1 MGKLLRKAQRLGRL
15 PQDIYDSI
23 KDRLVAQSRWGDVT
37 EEAKLRMAN
46 IILDSR
52 KAPYRTDPVKYDY

>member
-1 MGKLLRKAQRLGRL
+1 MGKLLRKAQRLGKL
-15 PQDIYDSI
+15 PQQIYDSV

-46 IILDSR
+46 IILEGR
-52 KAPYRTDPVKYDY
+52 KDPYRTDPVKYDY